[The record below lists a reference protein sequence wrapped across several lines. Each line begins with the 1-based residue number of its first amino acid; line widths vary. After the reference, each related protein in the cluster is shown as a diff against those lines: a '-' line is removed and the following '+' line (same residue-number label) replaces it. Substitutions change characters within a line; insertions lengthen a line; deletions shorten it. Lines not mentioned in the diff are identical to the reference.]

1 MLFCRHLLLIKFNY
15 LENNDI
21 KKKRF
26 FYLKQIYSILYKT
39 LHG

>member
-21 KKKRF
+21 KKKILLF
-26 FYLKQIYSILYKT
+26 ETNIFYFI
-39 LHG
+39 